1 MAAVAYFRLTDEG
14 GAMEKLDL
22 GGRMSVAAQKLIPGG
37 PFRSIEGHVSQLR
50 VIDRATGVDR
60 ALLETLDLIEAP
72 NWMPDGKTILLN
84 GRGGM
89 FRLDLEQGATLEA
102 IDIGSVEDA
111 NNDHV
116 ISPDG
121 RTLYISAGGAVYA
134 VPVEGGEPYQLTSEG
149 GMRFF
154 LHGVSPDGQWLACT
168 TIDMG
173 SESDRWGIQR
183 IRAQGG
189 EAEPLLLGPKPVDG
203 PEWSPDGQW
212 IWFSGELEADVPG
225 HAQIFRMRSDG
236 TDVRRMVHSPAVDW
250 FPHPSPDGLEIAFI
264 RYPVGTTG
272 HPPDKQVEI
281 WRMIIADGAMTRLA
295 AFRGGQ
301 GSFNVNSWSPDGGSL
316 AYVAYPVV
324 DEASERAR

>member
-1 MAAVAYFRLTDEG
+1 MAS
-14 GAMEKLDL
+14 LDL
-22 GGRMSVAAQKLIPGG
+22 GGRMSVAAQKEIPGG
-37 PFRSIEGHVSQLR
+37 PFRSINGRISQLR
-50 VIDRATGVDR
+50 IIDRATGVDR
-60 ALLETLDLIEAP
+60 ILLETPNLIEAP
-72 NWMPDGKTILLN
+72 NWMPDGKAILLN

-89 FRLDLEQGATLEA
+89 FRLGVEQAATLEP

-134 VPVEGGEPYQLTSEG
+134 VPVEGGEPQQLTREG
-149 GMRFF
+149 RTRYF

-173 SESDRWGIQR
+173 SKAERWGIQR

-189 EAEPLLLGPKPVDG
+189 EAEPLLLGPSPVDG

-212 IWFSGELEADVPG
+212 IWFSGELEADAPG

-236 TDVRRMVHSPAVDW
+236 TDIRRMVHGPTVDW
-250 FPHPSPDGLEIAFI
+250 FPHPSPDGREIAFI

-272 HPPDKQVEI
+272 HPPHRQVEI
-281 WRMIIADGAMTRLA
+281 WHKVIADGAMTRLA
-295 AFRGGQ
+295 AFCGGQ
-301 GSFNVNSWSPDGGSL
+301 GSLNVNSWSPDGRLL
-316 AYVAYPVV
+316 AYIAYPAV
-324 DEASERAR
+324 DEVE